1 MNYNITLKEV
11 YKNLIAN
18 SEIEK
23 IYSMIEKREKED
35 LGYAYHNMNHINNVT
50 SLASYILKSLNY
62 DTNTLYKAKIACL
75 LHDVGA
81 LDGKDNHAYRSYI
94 YAKNLFENNNWN
106 FEGKDDI
113 LDAIKNH
120 SNSFDSTN
128 FLTLVVMLAD
138 KLDIKQN
145 RITDYGMKV
154 IGNRQYGHII
164 DIIIQIDSMLA
175 INFITDGNIILD
187 EINEYYFTKKVF
199 KAINAFCNKINLD
212 YKVLMDNKIWQVDN
226 EKNNIYRRTT

>member
-1 MNYNITLKEV
+1 M
-11 YKNLIAN
+11 
-18 SEIEK
+18 
-23 IYSMIEKREKED
+23 
-35 LGYAYHNMNHINNVT
+35 
-50 SLASYILKSLNY
+50 
-62 DTNTLYKAKIACL
+62 
-75 LHDVGA
+75 
-81 LDGKDNHAYRSYI
+81 
-94 YAKNLFENNNWN
+94 LFPSSSGSNNNWN

-128 FLTLVVMLAD
+128 FLTLVVILAD

-164 DIIIQIDSMLA
+164 DIIIQIDSMLS
-175 INFITDGNIILD
+175 INFVTDGNIILD

-199 KAINAFCNKINLD
+199 KAINAFCNKINID
-212 YKVLMDNKIWQVDN
+212 YKVLMDDKIWQVDN
-226 EKNNIYRRTT
+226 EKNNIYRRTTKK

>member
-18 SEIEK
+18 NEIEN

-35 LGYAYHNMNHINNVT
+35 LRYAYHNMNHINNVT

-145 RITDYGMKV
+145 
-154 IGNRQYGHII
+154 GHII

-212 YKVLMDNKIWQVDN
+212 YKVLMDDKIWQVDN